1 MVSGRWNR
9 GPKVSIGEPEVM
21 IFRRSVRSETVDPD
35 ETSGPSKH
43 NLETELRGLLKPRVG
58 ITGSLARGNYGDEL
72 FVRVYEH
79 WLGQWADLTLLTGVH
94 RPWYFREI
102 RTTQVDLVDAVVLG
116 GGDLLCP
123 YREWIDPDFINPMY
137 LRRPVHVA
145 GIGVENDRPEV
156 DSSVVER
163 WTDFLTHPSVR
174 SISTRD
180 GGSAEWI
187 TEHINPHVT
196 VSSHADLVCALP
208 LPPLERS
215 EGKPVLGI
223 VTRYIR
229 NPKDYRQLEEIA
241 AAYISKGWSVR
252 HIIGGVEDHGRRD
265 LENAEQLRVEGKETF
280 HSNQLDDVTR
290 ALGECNLL
298 LSMKLHTTIVATM
311 YGVPT
316 VCVHPVAKTRAFMAS
331 IGREELVVEPTDP
344 RLIKILEDGVPE
356 VPMDKVNELRNQA
369 VEYLKELSQ
378 RIWDDYRNKSGVRQ
392 HVLPA
397 TVTWAD

>member
-1 MVSGRWNR
+1 
-9 GPKVSIGEPEVM
+9 M
-21 IFRRSVRSETVDPD
+21 IFRRDRQTKFANDAIQRE
-35 ETSGPSKH
+35 
-43 NLETELRGLLKPRVG
+43 LETELRGLLKPRIG
-58 ITGSLARGNYGDEL
+58 ITGSFGRGNYGDEL

-79 WLGQWADLTLLTGVH
+79 WLGQWADLTLLTALH
-94 RPWYFREI
+94 RPWYFRDI
-102 RTTQVDLVDAVVLG
+102 RTTQADLMDAVVLG

-145 GIGVENDRPEV
+145 GIGVENDRVEI

-180 GGSAEWI
+180 VGSAEWI
-187 TEHINPHVT
+187 TEQINPHVRVT
-196 VSSHADLVCALP
+196 SHADLVCALP
-208 LPPLERS
+208 LPPVDRREDT
-215 EGKPVLGI
+215 PILGI
-223 VTRYIR
+223 VTRYAR
-229 NPKDYRQLEEIA
+229 DPKDYRQLEEIA
-241 AAYISKGWSVR
+241 AAFISKGWHVR

-265 LENAEQLRVEGKETF
+265 LRNAEQLRVEGKETF
-280 HSNQLDDVTR
+280 HSNQIDDVTR
-290 ALGECNLL
+290 ALGECSLL

-316 VCVHPVAKTRAFMAS
+316 VSIHPVPKTRAFMAS

-344 RLIKILEDGVPE
+344 RLFTILEEGVPD
-356 VPMDKVNELRNQA
+356 VSMDKVDELRAQA
-369 VEYLKELSQ
+369 VAYLKELSQ
-378 RIWDDYRNKSGVRQ
+378 RIWDDYRNASAARQ

-397 TVTWAD
+397 TVAWVDGDES